1 MSPTSTVVPVTVL
14 QQTQSVTGWIGGFI
28 LGAVVGGVV
37 VAVLLLLVVMIVL
50 KRRQKENTR

>member
-1 MSPTSTVVPVTVL
+1 MSPTRTVVPVTVL

-37 VAVLLLLVVMIVL
+37 VALLLLTVMIVL
-50 KRRQKENTR
+50 KRRQKENIG

>member
-28 LGAVVGGVV
+28 LGAVIGGVV
-37 VAVLLLLVVMIVL
+37 VALLLLVVMIVL

>member
-1 MSPTSTVVPVTVL
+1 MSPTSTVVTVTEL

-37 VAVLLLLVVMIVL
+37 VALLLLTVMIVL
-50 KRRQKENTR
+50 KRRQKENIG

>member
-37 VAVLLLLVVMIVL
+37 VALLLLIVMIVL
-50 KRRQKENTR
+50 KRRKKENTR